1 MRTYESLEVSLK
13 NNEQKIADKRQMSEG
28 KFAFLLL
35 LPSLILIAILIIYP
49 LIYSFVLSLSNFDIQ
64 EMTRTYVGFSNY
76 LAIFEDQRFAISLK
90 NTIIYLLLNLILG
103 IVISL
108 ILALV
113 LDEPIRGK
121 ALYKTSL
128 LVPWAISPIVISV
141 MFLWIFHANY
151 GIVNYALLSLGLVKE
166 PIQFLGDPAYALYTI
181 TFVNLWKFIPLVTL
195 ILLTGLQNL
204 NRDQIKAA
212 KIDGANAIQ
221 RFIYIIL
228 PHLRPT
234 ILAASIVLIVFS
246 LLTFDLVYAMTGGGP
261 ADSTFMLYFLA
272 YKTSFDW
279 LRLGYGAS
287 IAYWVTFIV
296 VILAILMH
304 RFFRERKAV

>member
-1 MRTYESLEVSLK
+1 MNDFEHD
-13 NNEQKIADKRQMSEG
+13 ISEG

-35 LPSLILIAILIIYP
+35 LPSLILVAVLIAYP
-49 LIYSFVLSLSNFDIQ
+49 LIYSFILSLSTFDIQ
-64 EMTRTYVGFSNY
+64 EMTRTYIGFKNY
-76 LAIFEDQRFAISLK
+76 LSILDDQRFAISMK
-90 NTIIYLLLNLILG
+90 NTVIYLVLSLVFGLS
-103 IVISL
+103 ISL
-108 ILALV
+108 ILALA

-128 LVPWAISPIVISV
+128 LVPWAISPIVVSI
-141 MFLWIFHANY
+141 MFLWIFHPNY
-151 GIVNYALLSLGLVKE
+151 GILNYVLRGLGIIQE
-166 PIQFLGDPAYALYTI
+166 PVQFLAEPAYALYTI
-181 TFVNLWKFIPLVTL
+181 TFVHLWKFIPLVTL
-195 ILLTGLQNL
+195 IMLTGLQSL

-212 KIDGANAIQ
+212 KIDGAGAFQ
-221 RFIYIIL
+221 RFLYITL
-228 PHLRPT
+228 PHLKPT

-246 LLTFDLVYAMTGGGP
+246 LLTFDIVYAMTGGGP

-296 VILAILMH
+296 VMLAILMH
-304 RFFRERKAV
+304 RFFRERKRI